1 MRIDVRKWGLT
12 ALGFL
17 VFASCNN
24 SPVSSTTISTS
35 SRETDATSADEAL
48 LQKIG
53 VPGLLT
59 FEKGFIHVPKDDD
72 GNGRLLALTGRLAP
86 IHAAAWSKNPTLEAD
101 NEKAMTDAQYPQ
113 AAIDTFKQY
122 FGLTHQGLSQTIAN
136 SDLNRCFP
144 RMME

>member
-59 FEKGFIHVPKDDD
+59 FEKGFIHVPKDDWKWTFISP
-72 GNGRLLALTGRLAP
+72 NRTISPHSCR
-86 IHAAAWSKNPTLEAD
+86 SLEQ
-101 NEKAMTDAQYPQ
+101 KSDA
-113 AAIDTFKQY
+113 
-122 FGLTHQGLSQTIAN
+122 
-136 SDLNRCFP
+136 
-144 RMME
+144 